1 MIGFD
6 CGNLWEWEKF
16 DASHLLEVKASFDAP
31 WRVARGWELDLW
43 MQRQTRPHQRV
54 DVAIVRGD
62 QQKLYGSLSRWE
74 LYYAAPDHRLL
85 PLSPDQRLRACLF
98 GGLLGEFVRLL
109 WKQKSI

>member
-1 MIGFD
+1 M
-6 CGNLWEWEKF
+6 E
-16 DASHLLEVKASFDAP
+16 
-31 WRVARGWELDLW
+31 
-43 MQRQTRPHQRV
+43 RQTRPHQHV

-98 GGLLGEFVRLL
+98 GGLLGEVVRLL
-109 WKQKSI
+109 VEPKINLKVDPVP